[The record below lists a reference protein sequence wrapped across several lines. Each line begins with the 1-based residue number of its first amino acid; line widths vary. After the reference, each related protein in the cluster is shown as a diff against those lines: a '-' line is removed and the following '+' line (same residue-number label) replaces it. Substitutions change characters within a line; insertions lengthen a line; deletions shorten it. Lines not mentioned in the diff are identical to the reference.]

1 MKRLLALMGLTT
13 LASVA
18 GAVLVETEP
27 NNSFA
32 TANAIVRGAAPWA
45 DVGVMSLTAGG
56 GDVDY
61 FSIRLFA
68 GEFITIITTPIEDPY
83 TDPDT
88 MLALFDDNQNE
99 IAFNDD
105 AGSGFGS
112 AIRWQATYTGT
123 HYIAVTGF
131 NDRDF
136 SGNDHPE
143 DGPYILTVS
152 IVPEPAT
159 LIVVGAGLAAL
170 AARRRKK

>member
-1 MKRLLALMGLTT
+1 MGLAT

-18 GAVLVETEP
+18 GAVIVETEP
-27 NNSFA
+27 NNTFA
-32 TANAIVRGAAPWA
+32 DANAITRGSAPWA

-61 FSIRLFA
+61 FSIQLIQ

-88 MLALFDDNQNE
+88 MLALFDNGQNE
-99 IAFNDD
+99 LAFNDD

-112 AIRWQATYTGT
+112 AIRWQATYTGL

-131 NDRDF
+131 YDRDF
-136 SGNDHPE
+136 SGDHEE

-159 LIVVGAGLAAL
+159 LLAVGAGLAAL
-170 AARRRKK
+170 AARRRRK

>member
-1 MKRLLALMGLTT
+1 MKRLLALMGLAT

-18 GAVLVETEP
+18 GAVIVETEP
-27 NNSFA
+27 NNTFA
-32 TANAIVRGAAPWA
+32 QANVIARGSAPWA

-56 GDVDY
+56 GDVDF
-61 FSIRLFA
+61 FSIRLLQ

-88 MLALFDDNQNE
+88 MLALFDDNQQE
-99 IAFNDD
+99 LAFNDD

-123 HYIAVTGF
+123 HFIAVTGF
-131 NDRDF
+131 GDRQF
-136 SGNDHPE
+136 TGNHSE
-143 DGPYILTVS
+143 DGAYILTVS

-159 LIVVGAGLAAL
+159 LVAIGAGLAAL